1 MPSECTSGDYIEHI
15 ENFFNSTVLLKRRGG
30 PREEEIIIH
39 AAQRLF
45 KTAYYF
51 GKPLCW
57 KKKLGYED
65 KQIVAWQATIWNAYY
80 FVMPLCGM
88 WMGLGESDNCD
99 LFDVAHIFSFH
110 KAQINICA
118 VT

>member
-1 MPSECTSGDYIEHI
+1 MQILMPIANVQVEIIEI
-15 ENFFNSTVLLKRRGG
+15 YRTFETTVPLKKRGG
-30 PREEEIIIH
+30 PRKKEIIIH

-65 KQIVAWQATIWNAYY
+65 KQIVAWQATIWNAYSTLLCL
-80 FVMPLCGM
+80 FVDG
-88 WMGLGESDNCD
+88 GVG
-99 LFDVAHIFSFH
+99 
-110 KAQINICA
+110 
-118 VT
+118 